1 MENWGSNR
9 RSLIRALVAEPCSL
23 LHVDL
28 QANRLPGSHSLR
40 PESLPEGLPPGWPLL
55 PSPVAA
61 DSHFSPAG

>member
-1 MENWGSNR
+1 MENWGNNR
-9 RSLIRALVAEPCSL
+9 CSLIRTLVAEPHSL

-28 QANRLPGSHSLR
+28 QADRLPGSHFLR

-61 DSHFSPAG
+61 DGHFSRAG